1 MKKRL
6 SKQLGK
12 VDKQESSLDIEI
24 IDTDTVFKIVR
35 NEDRVSIVMGD
46 QIMMRNLE
54 SIEKAKKVIEEK
66 PWELILTASAMYTEF
81 INNVKKEEV

>member
-1 MKKRL
+1 MEKRL

-24 IDTDTVFKIVR
+24 IDTDTVFKIVK
-35 NEDRVSIVMGD
+35 NEDRVSIVMGE

-54 SIEKAKKVIEEK
+54 DVEEAQQIIEDK
-66 PWELILTASAMYTEF
+66 PWELILTASAMYTEQ
-81 INNVKKEEV
+81 IGRAHV